1 MAINRDTSA
10 TLFWVLLIAVTII
23 MSALFLYPL
32 YQNRKVKFAEL
43 EKRKQQLAIR
53 EQQHRNISNQ
63 VSALEND
70 PGAVWLR
77 EKIISYAMSDGFEP
91 SEKLSV
97 EELSGL
103 FGRSISLGENQN
115 LAQNKND
122 ITM

>member
-1 MAINRDTSA
+1 MLNAKAAILNLENRSHDPIIDIATSYKNA
-10 TLFWVLLIAVTII
+10 NKEAMLFEYGVGAGKLLVCTLNL
-23 MSALFLYPL
+23 S
-32 YQNRKVKFAEL
+32 
-43 EKRKQQLAIR
+43 
-53 EQQHRNISNQ
+53 
-63 VSALEND
+63 END
-70 PGAVWLR
+70 PGALWLR